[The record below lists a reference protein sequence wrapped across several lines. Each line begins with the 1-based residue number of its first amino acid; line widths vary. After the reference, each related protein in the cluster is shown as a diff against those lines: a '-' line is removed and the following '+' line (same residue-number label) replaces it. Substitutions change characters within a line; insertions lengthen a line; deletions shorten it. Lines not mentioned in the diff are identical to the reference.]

1 MALSVLNNIP
11 SLVATNNLA
20 VTNNNLQNT
29 LFQLSSGSR
38 INSGADDP
46 AGLSIANGLQANIT
60 ALNQSAQ
67 NATDGIGQLQVAD
80 GALSQV
86 TTLLN
91 RAVTLTTEAANGG
104 LTNSQMA
111 AIGNEYNSIMSEIS
125 RIGGA
130 TNFNGTPVF
139 QSANV
144 NNPNASDSANSVAL
158 TTALTNADA
167 LTLSVG
173 GNNYTFTP
181 GSAPSSWVQ
190 SSNALAGPTTQLT
203 AGNSITLNG
212 TQFSANTIGYTTG
225 AGGLTLGTALSTGND
240 ELQVTYNTH
249 TVTYQETGDSDTL
262 ANAVAAINNQGNQYG
277 ISATIVGGNLQIS
290 GAGTTQGSGNLTV
303 TTNAAMQTDINGGNQ
318 LTANQ
323 TTTLGELAQQI
334 NNSSGTTNLTATINS
349 GILNV
354 TDSAGN
360 VAVTNNSL
368 SSQLGA
374 VNNVST
380 VSNLISWINNG
391 AGGATTGLS
400 ASLASGSTGKLDIVD
415 NLNRNNLSVSDV
427 DTVLGGFAAPTMS
440 GAENDN
446 VFISD
451 GQVSSSYYT
460 VAVPIGPLTT
470 SSIGTNSTTIG
481 TYTNNITNANAPNAL
496 TAVNTAISYVA
507 EMRGVIGAG
516 INRLN
521 SATNVIN
528 TQVQNLT
535 SAQSSIQDANVGQVV
550 SNLSKYQILEQ
561 TGISAL
567 AQANQNQQAIVK
579 LLQ

>member
-104 LTNSQMA
+104 LTTNQLSS
-111 AIGNEYNSIMSEIS
+111 ITNEYNSIMSEIS

-139 QSANV
+139 NSATV
-144 NNPNASDSANSVAL
+144 TNPNASDSANSVAVG
-158 TTALTNADA
+158 TALTNADA

-181 GSAPSSWVQ
+181 GAAASSWVQ
-190 SSNALAGPTTQLT
+190 SSNALTNGTQLT

-225 AGGLTLGTALSTGND
+225 AGGLTLGTALSTGGDALTVN
-240 ELQVTYNTH
+240 YNGHAISYTE
-249 TVTYQETGDSDTL
+249 VGDSDTL
-262 ANAVAAINNQGNQYG
+262 GNLIAAINNTGNQYG
-277 ISATIVGGNLQIS
+277 VSATISGGNLQIS
-290 GAGTTQGSGNLTV
+290 AAGTAQGSGNLTV
-303 TTNAAMQTDINGGNQ
+303 STQNAALLTDINGGNT
-318 LTANQ
+318 LTSNQ
-323 TTTLGELAQQI
+323 TTTLSELAQQI
-334 NNSSGTTNLTATINS
+334 NNSSGTTNLSATINS

-354 TDSAGN
+354 KDTAGN
-360 VAVTNNSL
+360 ITVTNNTL

-380 VSNLISWINNG
+380 VSDLINWINNG
-391 AGGATTGLS
+391 AGGGTTGLS
-400 ASLASGSTGKLDIVD
+400 ASLASGTTGKLDIVD
-415 NLNRNNLSVSDV
+415 NQNRNDLSVSDV

-440 GAENDN
+440 GTQNDN

-460 VAVPIGPLTT
+460 ISVPIGPLTT
-470 SSIGTNSTTIG
+470 SNIGTNSTTIG
-481 TYTNNITNANAPNAL
+481 TYATITNTNAPQAL
-496 TAVNTAISYVA
+496 TAVNSAISDVA

-550 SNLSKYQILEQ
+550 SNLSKFQILEQ

>member
-104 LTNSQMA
+104 LTTNQLSS
-111 AIGNEYNSIMSEIS
+111 ITNEYNSIMSEIS

-139 QSANV
+139 NSATV
-144 NNPNASDSANSVAL
+144 TNPNASDSANSVAVG
-158 TTALTNADA
+158 TALTNADA

-181 GSAPSSWVQ
+181 GAAASSWVQ
-190 SSNALAGPTTQLT
+190 SSNTLTNGTQLT

-225 AGGLTLGTALSTGND
+225 AGGLTLGTALSTGGDALTVN
-240 ELQVTYNTH
+240 YNGHAISYTE
-249 TVTYQETGDSDTL
+249 VGDSDTL
-262 ANAVAAINNQGNQYG
+262 GNLIAAINNTGNQYG
-277 ISATIVGGNLQIS
+277 VSATISGGNLQIS
-290 GAGTTQGSGNLTV
+290 AAGTAQGSGNLTV
-303 TTNAAMQTDINGGNQ
+303 STQNAALLTDINGGNT
-318 LTANQ
+318 LTSNQ
-323 TTTLGELAQQI
+323 TTTLSELAQQI
-334 NNSSGTTNLTATINS
+334 NNSSGTTNLSATINS

-354 TDSAGN
+354 KDTAGN
-360 VAVTNNSL
+360 ITVTNNTL

-380 VSNLISWINNG
+380 VSDLINWINNG
-391 AGGATTGLS
+391 AGGGTTGLS
-400 ASLASGSTGKLDIVD
+400 ASLASGTTGKLDIVD
-415 NLNRNNLSVSDV
+415 NQNRNDLSVSDV

-440 GAENDN
+440 GTQNDN

-460 VAVPIGPLTT
+460 ISVPIGPLTT
-470 SSIGTNSTTIG
+470 SNIGTNSTTIG
-481 TYTNNITNANAPNAL
+481 TYATITNTNAPQAL
-496 TAVNTAISYVA
+496 TAVNSAISDVA

-550 SNLSKYQILEQ
+550 SNLSKFQILEQ